1 MSMKSLPNIAL
12 PFLCLNLIFSG
23 QLLAEPAG
31 IFSLG
36 NALDNPNTKIDERLA
51 NIRSYDFVSG
61 FTLRVFWKDLETS
74 QGVYDFSVID
84 EAVKRVEAV
93 GQHLNLEVLQGV
105 PQYVIDG
112 AGSTYLNSRNEVT
125 PVPWDSFAQSRFAA
139 LQNAMANHVVDDGTG
154 ANLPLNQQSVLVSVG
169 ATPVG
174 LNLGVRDLNNAIRNL
189 PDYTQQRFINSIVQG
204 VGVSRSAFSNQ
215 QGSLTF
221 FAFSDG
227 QAGVPVDQQLITR
240 LDGLYNGNGQSS
252 LAFFIENLSDLGP
265 VPLGVGS
272 TGNNLLT
279 WSGLGGDTMMQGLD
293 SWLKHTPSRDSQLS
307 SLNPATGIELA
318 YDTYGTRFFE
328 LYVTDLDGAM
338 NGALDAT
345 GQPILNDLTSWNA
358 TLVAVPE
365 PSAIMSILL
374 MGVMALLP
382 LRRQQ
387 RDH

>member
-1 MSMKSLPNIAL
+1 ML
-12 PFLCLNLIFSG
+12 F
-23 QLLAEPAG
+23 
-31 IFSLG
+31 
-36 NALDNPNTKIDERLA
+36 
-51 NIRSYDFVSG
+51 RS
-61 FTLRVFWKDLETS
+61 
-74 QGVYDFSVID
+74 
-84 EAVKRVEAV
+84 
-93 GQHLNLEVLQGV
+93 
-105 PQYVIDG
+105 
-112 AGSTYLNSRNEVT
+112 
-125 PVPWDSFAQSRFAA
+125 
-139 LQNAMANHVVDDGTG
+139 VD
-154 ANLPLNQQSVLVSVG
+154 

-189 PDYTQQRFINSIVQG
+189 PDYTQQRFIDSIVQG

-215 QGSLTF
+215 QGFLTF

-240 LDGLYNGNGQSS
+240 LDGLYNGNGQPS

-272 TGNNLLT
+272 PGNNLLT

-318 YDTYGTRFFE
+318 YNTYGTRFFE